1 METSNILLIAL
12 LVLLLVNT
20 SLSIVVLKKLGSK
33 DGYADT
39 KPKPRKKWT

>member
-20 SLSIVVLKKLGSK
+20 SLSVVVLKKLNDSK
-33 DGYADT
+33 DGYAAP
-39 KPKPRKKWT
+39 KPKAKKWK